1 MNTLNKKNNPK
12 RRATVFFFLLFIIIV
27 ASLLF
32 FFNQY
37 QLPPNKTASKDI
49 NTSSVAKNIKWRK
62 GMVVTVKNNI
72 IRLQAN
78 GIPNHKRDAQ
88 YILPQAGVIVPDK
101 STAII
106 ADDPTKEQDYDF
118 KITTKPK
125 LASTITKAPLGSI
138 GLMISGAVLFNPYEG
153 DDKTLAMANNFYLLD
168 DNGNKVWFVDSCS
181 GHPTPT
187 EGEYHYHALSNCVA
201 SKVDEANGPSHII
214 GIALDGFFIYGAN
227 DINGN
232 KVPVSSL
239 DECNG
244 ITSPTPEFPDGMYHY
259 VLPGTSD
266 ETSSIRCF
274 KGEVDITQIMEMP
287 PMGPPQ
293 KN

>member
-1 MNTLNKKNNPK
+1 MNALNKKSK
-12 RRATVFFFLLFIIIV
+12 MTRRTILFIFLLFVIIF
-27 ASLLF
+27 AGLF
-32 FFNQY
+32 FFVNHD
-37 QLPPNKTASKDI
+37 QLAANKSTSADI
-49 NTSSVAKNIKWRK
+49 DTSSVIKNIKWRK
-62 GMVVTVKNNI
+62 GMIVTVKDNV
-72 IRLQAN
+72 IRLKAN

-88 YILPQAGVIVPDK
+88 YVLPQAGVSVPDK

-118 KITTKPK
+118 KITTQPK
-125 LASTITKAPLGSI
+125 LASKVTKAPLGSI

-153 DDKTLAMANNFYLLD
+153 NDKTLAMANNFYLLD

-201 SKVDEANGPSHII
+201 SKVDKDNGPSHII

-227 DINGN
+227 DINGH
-232 KVPVSSL
+232 KIAVSSL

-244 ITSPTPEFPDGMYHY
+244 INSPTPEFPDGIYHY

-274 KGEVDITQIMEMP
+274 KGEVDIDQIMEMP
-287 PMGPPQ
+287 PMGPP
-293 KN
+293 KKT